1 MTIEEFK
8 NVFEKQYLIIDW
20 KVVYPEL
27 RGRHHFIGT
36 RNDIE
41 MKLYAP
47 DDNFC
52 VVYLAGVSIKV
63 PKEIYQKVSDMV
75 DEQNKKQTEIILSEF
90 WK

>member
-1 MTIEEFK
+1 
-8 NVFEKQYLIIDW
+8 
-20 KVVYPEL
+20 
-27 RGRHHFIGT
+27 
-36 RNDIE
+36 

-52 VVYLAGVSIKV
+52 VVYLAGESIKV

>member
-1 MTIEEFK
+1 
-8 NVFEKQYLIIDW
+8 
-20 KVVYPEL
+20 
-27 RGRHHFIGT
+27 
-36 RNDIE
+36 

-52 VVYLAGVSIKV
+52 VVRLTDESIKV

-75 DEQNKKQTEIILSEF
+75 VEQNKKRTEITLSEF